1 MNGSDR
7 KFDHLSRFWMNRIPI
22 FVWLLIAVQTP
33 ILHAQDPYLEALQN
47 EAEAL
52 SVDSVSNRSQQ
63 PRRAKNSSSSPPA
76 WSANSQAPQ
85 SELPPKLSKKGFER
99 ALKGRFYGTFMFY
112 RQLTG
117 SQQKSV
123 YAVYQRNPNVEVVRE
138 KVVNLLKEQ

>member
-7 KFDHLSRFWMNRIPI
+7 KFDHLSRFRMNRIPI

-47 EAEAL
+47 EAQAL
-52 SVDSVSNRSQQ
+52 SVDSASNRGR
-63 PRRAKNSSSSPPA
+63 PRHAKNSSSSPPA
-76 WSANSQAPQ
+76 WSANSQSSQ
-85 SELPPKLSKKGFER
+85 SGLPPKLSKKGFER

-117 SQQKSV
+117 SQQNSV